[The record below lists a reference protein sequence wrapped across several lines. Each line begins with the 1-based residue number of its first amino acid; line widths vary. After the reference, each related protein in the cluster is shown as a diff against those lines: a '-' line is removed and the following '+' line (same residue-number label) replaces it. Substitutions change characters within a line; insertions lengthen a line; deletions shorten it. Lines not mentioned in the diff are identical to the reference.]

1 MVPQI
6 KYIWSLDLCVIP
18 LIAQKIMI
26 TISFYPGN
34 ALSEVDKLGM
44 TIPG

>member
-1 MVPQI
+1 MVPHIQ
-6 KYIWSLDLCVIP
+6 YGWSLDFCVIP
-18 LIAQKIMI
+18 LIAQKVMI

-34 ALSEVDKLGM
+34 GLSEVDKWGM